1 MKTISKVVKWCAYL
15 AAMLQLVELGLAIYN
30 KSSYSGLSLY
40 SLMVIQA
47 LSWVVIGYIETE
59 DR

>member
-1 MKTISKVVKWCAYL
+1 MKTISKVGKWCAYL
-15 AAMLQLVELGLAIYN
+15 AATLQLVELGLAIYN

>member
-15 AAMLQLVELGLAIYN
+15 AATLQLVELGLAIYN

-40 SLMVIQA
+40 SLMVMQA
-47 LSWVVIGYIETE
+47 ISWVAIGYIETE

>member
-1 MKTISKVVKWCAYL
+1 MKTISKVAKWCAYL

-47 LSWVVIGYIETE
+47 LSWVAIGYIETE